1 MILRI
6 ARFRHGRRGFRP
18 SHWGLR
24 LAATALT
31 LGVVLHPAASHASPA
46 AATTAP
52 VTQMAHISVVA
63 TGQGSPVIL
72 IPGLSS
78 PRAVWDGVVP
88 GLARDHRVYVVQVN
102 GFGGD
107 APGANL
113 APGILDGVVADLHAL
128 IAKERI
134 AGAAVVGHSMG
145 GLAALMLA
153 KAHPADAGKLM
164 IVDSLPFI
172 GTLFA
177 PGASVAAIEPQARA
191 MRDAQAA
198 SYGKP
203 ASEAMATA
211 TADRLAAKAA
221 SRTQVAAWFKTADP
235 RVSGQAMYEDLTTD
249 LRPAM
254 AGIATPITV
263 VYPFAPTGTTRAQA
277 DALYKAAYADA
288 PHVTFVAIG
297 DAAHF
302 VMLDQPAAFAA
313 ALTAFA
319 AR

>member
-1 MILRI
+1 MIRY
-6 ARFRHGRRGFRP
+6 F
-18 SHWGLR
+18 GLR

-31 LGVVLHPAASHASPA
+31 LGVVLQPAPSHAATPA
-46 AATTAP
+46 PAM
-52 VTQMAHISVVA
+52 QMARISVVA
-63 TGQGSPVIL
+63 SGKGSPVIL

-88 GLARDHRVYVVQVN
+88 GLAKTHRVYVVQVN

-113 APGILDGVVADLHAL
+113 TPGILDGIVADLHTL

-134 AGAAVVGHSMG
+134 AGAAVIGHSMG

-153 KAHPADAGKLM
+153 RAHPADAGKLM

-172 GTLFA
+172 GTLYA
-177 PGASVAAIEPQARA
+177 PGATVAMVEPQAKA
-191 MRDAQAA
+191 MRDAQLA

-203 ASEAMATA
+203 ASDATA
-211 TADRLAAKAA
+211 TATANRLAAKPA
-221 SRTQVAAWFKTADP
+221 SRALVERWFKAADP

-254 AGIATPITV
+254 KQIATPITM
-263 VYPFAPTGTTRAQA
+263 VYPWSPTGPTKAQA
-277 DALYKAAYADA
+277 DALYKTAYAEA
-288 PHVTFVAIG
+288 PHVTFVDIG

-302 VMLDQPAAFAA
+302 VMLDEPEAFAR
-313 ALTAFA
+313 TVDAFA
-319 AR
+319 GR